1 MRVLLAAASFHAAIS
16 GLQRHA
22 LNVARCLLQQSE
34 ISALD
39 IVVAPWQ
46 ERLLQ
51 DTGLDSSPR
60 LQVHIARNM
69 TQSSVSRNF
78 WYYRHLPVLAKRCK
92 ADLVHLTF
100 PMPLRSRAFSVPT
113 IVTLH
118 DLYPWEIPANF
129 GFPKSIFNRLTLRQC
144 LRNADAIACVSDAT
158 RERLREYAGRLV
170 WQKSVRIYNCVQA
183 GPIPAEQSP
192 IRGWRGEP
200 LLLCVA
206 QHRRNKNL
214 PLLIR
219 SFERILRS
227 GEIDSRTRL
236 VIVGIGGPET
246 NLIRRLVADRGLR
259 NRVHFLEGLS
269 ESGLQWCYARCEVL
283 LSPSITEG
291 FGLSIAEGLLA
302 GCRIVCSDIAAHR
315 EIGRGGVRYVALGDA
330 AEERF
335 ASAVLETVRRP
346 KCAPKQLPEFSS
358 ATIGAQYMRL
368 YRTVIASAAA
378 AKTTGRSA
386 MHAAQS
392 QRPGLD
398 QTAAGILPEAR
409 NEHECI

>member
-22 LNVARCLLQQSE
+22 LNVAHCLLQQPE

-46 ERLLQ
+46 EPLLQ
-51 DTGLDSSPR
+51 ETGLDSSPR
-60 LQVHIARNM
+60 LQVHIARHM
-69 TQSSVSRNF
+69 TLSSLSRNF
-78 WYYRHLPVLAKRCK
+78 WYYRHLPALANRHK
-92 ADLVHLTF
+92 ADLVHLTY
-100 PMPLRSRAFSVPT
+100 PMPLRSRAFRAPT

-170 WQKSVRIYNCVQA
+170 WQKSVRIYNCVQP
-183 GPIPAEQSP
+183 GPIPAKQSP
-192 IRGWRGEP
+192 IPGWGGEP

-219 SFERILRS
+219 SFERVLRS
-227 GEIDSRTRL
+227 GQIDSRTRL

-246 NLIRRLVADRGLR
+246 KQIRRLVADRGLR

-269 ESGLQWCYARCEVL
+269 ESALQWCYARCEVL
-283 LSPSITEG
+283 LSASITEG

-302 GCRIVCSDIAAHR
+302 GCRIVCSDIPAHR
-315 EIGRGGVRYVALGDA
+315 EIGRGCVRYVALGDD

-335 ASAVLETVRRP
+335 ASAVLETLRKP
-346 KCAPKQLPEFSS
+346 GNPPKQLPEFSS
-358 ATIGAQYMRL
+358 ATIGEQYIRL
-368 YRTVIASAAA
+368 YRRLIASSPAANTA
-378 AKTTGRSA
+378 GRSA
-386 MHAAQS
+386 IHATLSERQV
-392 QRPGLD
+392 LD
-398 QTAAGILPEAR
+398 QGAAGLLAR
-409 NEHECI
+409 GEKRT